1 MVDIFDKIKV
11 NRGPIGQYQKAGHG
25 YFSFPKLEG
34 EIHPHMMFRGKEVL
48 NWSLNNYI
56 GLANHPEVRKADA
69 EAAQKYGM
77 AYPMGARMMSG
88 QTKYHEELE
97 QKLAKFVEK
106 EDAFLLNYGYQGMVS
121 IIDCIAG
128 RKDVIVYDSEAHACI
143 MDGVFLHKSKGGK
156 SFVFPHNDMA
166 KCEKMLQFATKIV
179 NETGGGILVI
189 TEGVFGMEGDLGNLA
204 AIVKLKE
211 KFHFRLLVD
220 DAHGFGTMGPKGAGV
235 GTHFGVQKD
244 IDLYFSTFAKAMAGI
259 GGFIASESDVIDFLR
274 YNMRSQTF
282 AKSLP
287 MPMVLGAL
295 KRLELLQNDNSLRE
309 KLWTIV
315 RALQKGLREN
325 GFNIGHTESPVTPV
339 MMDGGVIEA
348 TNLILDLR
356 ENYGIFCSVVIY
368 PVIPKGHILLRL
380 IPTSAHTLED
390 VTRTINAFKAC
401 SSKLLA
407 GGYKTEEF
415 ADISA
420 LKV

>member
-1 MVDIFDKIKV
+1 VDIFDRIKH
-11 NRGPIGQYQKAGHG
+11 NRGPIGQYQQAGHG

-34 EIHPHMMFRGKEVL
+34 EIAPRMKFRGKEVL

-69 EAAQKYGM
+69 EAAKDFGM

-88 QTKYHEELE
+88 QTNFHEELE
-97 QKLAKFVEK
+97 RKLASFVEK

-121 IIDCIAG
+121 IIDCIAS

-143 MDGVFLHKSKGGK
+143 MDGIFLHKSKGGK

-204 AIVKLKE
+204 EIVKMKT
-211 KFHFRLLVD
+211 KFNFRLLVD
-220 DAHGFGTMGPKGAGV
+220 DAHGFGTMGPNGAGI
-235 GTHFGVQKD
+235 GTHFGVQNQ
-244 IDLYFSTFAKAMAGI
+244 IDLYFATFAKAMAGI
-259 GGFIASESDVIDFLR
+259 GGFIASEKEIVDFLR

-287 MPMVLGAL
+287 MPMVKGAL
-295 KRLELLQNDNSLRE
+295 KRLELLQTDNSLRD
-309 KLWTIV
+309 KLWTV
-315 RALQKGLREN
+315 VKALQTGLREN
-325 GFNIGHTESPVTPV
+325 GFNIGKTESPVTPV
-339 MMDGGVIEA
+339 MMDGGIIEA
-348 TNLILDLR
+348 TNLIVDLR
-356 ENYGIFCSVVIY
+356 ENHGIFCSVVIY

-380 IPTSAHTLED
+380 IPTSMH
-390 VTRTINAFKAC
+390 TINDVDLTIKAFKKCKVKLEAGEYQGENFTDI
-401 SSKLLA
+401 SKL
-407 GGYKTEEF
+407 
-415 ADISA
+415 
-420 LKV
+420 